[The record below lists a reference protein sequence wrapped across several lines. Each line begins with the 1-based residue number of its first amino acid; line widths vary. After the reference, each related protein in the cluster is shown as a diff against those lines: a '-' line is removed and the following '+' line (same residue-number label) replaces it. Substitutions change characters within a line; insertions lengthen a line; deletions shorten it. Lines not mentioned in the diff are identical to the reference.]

1 LVRTAPTARKRKL
14 SAQNLNIQAEIKGI
28 TDMGQ
33 MMIHDILAT
42 PARVINEKVV
52 QPRKDSD
59 CCGCPGLVC
68 DGAVTAE
75 NP

>member
-1 LVRTAPTARKRKL
+1 
-14 SAQNLNIQAEIKGI
+14 
-28 TDMGQ
+28 MGQ

-59 CCGCPGLVC
+59 CCGCPGLAS